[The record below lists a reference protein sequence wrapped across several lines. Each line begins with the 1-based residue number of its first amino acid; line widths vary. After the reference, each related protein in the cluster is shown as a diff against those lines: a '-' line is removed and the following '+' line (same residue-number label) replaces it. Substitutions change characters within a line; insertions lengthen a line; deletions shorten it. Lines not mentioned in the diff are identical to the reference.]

1 MEKERQ
7 KVIVP
12 MEFEPTRWI
21 VPELREPPT
30 SMTLYPHVSLEDND
44 HSCVGEL
51 PEPKLFHV
59 DEIYSECQIKKDS
72 I

>member
-1 MEKERQ
+1 MEKERP

-12 MEFEPTRWI
+12 TEFEPTRLI

-51 PEPKLFHV
+51 PEPKLFQV
-59 DEIYSECQIKKDS
+59 DEIDFDIVK
-72 I
+72 